1 MAQLATGF
9 RKNHSVFVVS
19 AYAKGCEDGV
29 MRAPCPGLISFGLY
43 AICQGALLL
52 RRDSAI
58 RVVFGGSVLTAPLV
72 YFLARVFR
80 RRAIVQAHGL
90 DVVYR
95 SWIYQAFCVH
105 WLKHCDAIIA
115 NSSFTATLVKDRG
128 VSTDRIQVIP
138 PGVDVS
144 RFLPAPSP
152 VQVREELGIDDRP
165 IILFA
170 GRLARRK
177 GVKEFV
183 QKCLPMIIRKVP
195 RACFFIAGDNPTDS
209 LAHRDDVLSEIQMS
223 VREFGLN
230 DHVRFWRNVNDD
242 ELLKLYQTCDVVVL
256 PALSSPTD
264 VEGFGMVL
272 LEAASVGKPVV
283 AFEVGGISD
292 AIAGGESGVLLK
304 AEDYEQL
311 GNSVVGMLLEPDK
324 RRAMGEF
331 GRQRVERE
339 LSSRRMV
346 ERYESVISL
355 ATGHGRSWPCSQAR
369 SRRKAPIF

>member
-1 MAQLATGF
+1 
-9 RKNHSVFVVS
+9 
-19 AYAKGCEDGV
+19 
-29 MRAPCPGLISFGLY
+29 
-43 AICQGALLL
+43 
-52 RRDSAI
+52 
-58 RVVFGGSVLTAPLV
+58 
-72 YFLARVFR
+72 
-80 RRAIVQAHGL
+80 
-90 DVVYR
+90 
-95 SWIYQAFCVH
+95 
-105 WLKHCDAIIA
+105 
-115 NSSFTATLVKDRG
+115 
-128 VSTDRIQVIP
+128 VIP
-138 PGVDVS
+138 LGVDVS
-144 RFLPAPSP
+144 RFVPAPEP
-152 VQVREELGIDDRP
+152 GQVRQELKIDDRP
-165 IILFA
+165 IILFV

-209 LAHRDDVLSEIQMS
+209 LAHRDDVLSEIQIC